1 MAQNKTM
8 AIKHAMAKKWAIKE
22 MTEDA
27 NLASCATKC
36 VKQSNSTIWNSHY
49 IPYSVT
55 PREKVSC

>member
-8 AIKHAMAKKWAIKE
+8 AIKHNKAKKCAIKQ

-36 VKQSNSTIWNSHY
+36 VRQANSVIWNIHY
-49 IPYSVT
+49 KAYSVCN
-55 PREKVSC
+55 KSN